1 MLTSMHGTEWL
12 LAGLFAVVAA
22 LYASVGHGGASGY
35 LAMMAL
41 VGVAPAVMK
50 PTALV
55 LNLVVSATACAR
67 FARSGHFSWRRLWPF
82 ITGSIPLAFLG
93 GALAVSDRL
102 YHVLVGVALVAAAL
116 RLAIDSSGRDA
127 KPPALPPVAGAIGVG
142 AGLGLL
148 SGVTGVGGGI
158 YLSPV
163 LLFMRWATTKQ
174 TAGIAAA
181 FIFFNSAAGLAG
193 NLASVKT
200 IPGAL
205 PWWVAAVF
213 AGGFIGSGLGADR
226 FSPLMFRRVLAAV
239 LLLAAWKL
247 VLS

>member
-1 MLTSMHGTEWL
+1 MLVPMHGTEWL

-67 FARSGHFSWRRLWPF
+67 FARSGHFSWRLLWPF
-82 ITGSIPLAFLG
+82 IAGSIPFAFLG
-93 GALAVSDRL
+93 GAMVVSERV
-102 YHVLVGVALVAAAL
+102 YHVLVGMALVAAAC
-116 RLAIDSSGRDA
+116 RLAIDTSGRDGRA
-127 KPPALPPVAGAIGVG
+127 PAEPPVPAAIGVG

-174 TAGIAAA
+174 TAGIASA

-193 NLASVKT
+193 NLASVRT

-205 PWWVAAVF
+205 PWWIAAVF
-213 AGGFIGSGLGADR
+213 LGGFAGSSLGADR
-226 FSPLMFRRVLAAV
+226 FSPLMFRRVLAVV

-247 VLS
+247 VLT

>member
-1 MLTSMHGTEWL
+1 MHEAEWL

-22 LYASVGHGGASGY
+22 LYSSVGHGGASGY

-41 VGVAPAVMK
+41 VGVAPGVMK

-55 LNLVVSATACAR
+55 LNLVVSATACIQ
-67 FARSGHFSWRRLWPF
+67 FARSGHFSWRLLWPF
-82 ITGSIPLAFLG
+82 ILGSIPFAFLG
-93 GALAVSDRL
+93 GALAVPDRL
-102 YHVLVGVALVAAAL
+102 YHALVGVALVAAAA
-116 RLAIDSSGRDA
+116 RLAINSAASDA
-127 KPPALPPVAGAIGVG
+127 KAATTPPVPAAVGIG

-181 FIFFNSAAGLAG
+181 FIFFNSAAGLLG

-200 IPGAL
+200 IPAAL
-205 PWWVAAVF
+205 PIWIAAVF
-213 AGGFIGSGLGADR
+213 IGGFVGSGLGADR
-226 FSPLMFRRVLAAV
+226 FSPLVFRRVLAAV

-247 VLS
+247 VLT

>member
-1 MLTSMHGTEWL
+1 MHGTDWI

-22 LYASVGHGGASGY
+22 LYGSVGHGGASGY

-55 LNLVVSATACAR
+55 LNLVVSATAGWQ
-67 FARSGHFSWRRLWPF
+67 FARSGHFSWRLLWPF
-82 ITGSIPLAFLG
+82 IAGSIPFAFVG
-93 GALAVSDRL
+93 GGLAVSDRV
-102 YHVLVGVALVAAAL
+102 YHVLVGVALVAAAG
-116 RLAIDSSGRDA
+116 RLALDMKSRADLTPSR
-127 KPPALPPVAGAIGVG
+127 PPKAVAVGVG

-163 LLFMRWATTKQ
+163 LLFMGWATTKQ
-174 TAGIAAA
+174 TAGVAAA

-200 IPGAL
+200 IPAAL
-205 PWWVAAVF
+205 PLWLLAVF
-213 AGGFIGSGLGADR
+213 VGGFIGSGLGADR
-226 FSPLMFRRVLAAV
+226 FSPLTFRRVLAAV
-239 LLLAAWKL
+239 LLFAAWKL
-247 VLS
+247 VLA